1 MLPRFDSRGGL
12 LIMGFLRFVPSKFQ
26 IEVATPVPKGLPEWG
41 VKRGWAIAWT
51 AQTTLPF
58 RWLLA
63 LVSRA

>member
-41 VKRGWAIAWT
+41 VKRGWAIA
-51 AQTTLPF
+51 
-58 RWLLA
+58 
-63 LVSRA
+63 

>member
-41 VKRGWAIAWT
+41 VKRGWANRLNGTDNVA
-51 AQTTLPF
+51 LPVTVGSGF
-58 RWLLA
+58 
-63 LVSRA
+63 SC